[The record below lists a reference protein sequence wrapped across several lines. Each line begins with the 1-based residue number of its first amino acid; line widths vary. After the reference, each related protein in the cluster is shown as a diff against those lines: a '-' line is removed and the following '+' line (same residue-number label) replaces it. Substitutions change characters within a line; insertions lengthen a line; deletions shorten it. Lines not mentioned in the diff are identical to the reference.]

1 MTKPSSSLDFLGLCK
16 TVRNKINSWKVVVKL
31 WNGSEALQIS
41 RNGLDCK
48 TDGLMI
54 YKTPIHAPEKKI
66 IFRKF
71 VLGHYRATIC
81 KQDWQGPLSVFH
93 TDLAAKL
100 VETRPDTQLLCGWA
114 GATFEVTRPFRQG
127 QWGQRNEI
135 IKRSKIG
142 TNRLT
147 DRWTKLVVESL
158 ARDKKRG
165 GKQEEGSLS
174 LNHP

>member
-1 MTKPSSSLDFLGLCK
+1 MKGSGQ
-16 TVRNKINSWKVVVKL
+16 VMEWL
-31 WNGSEALQIS
+31 WGIANIKKWTWLQDWWTNDLQNADS
-41 RNGLDCK
+41 C
-48 TDGLMI
+48 TW
-54 YKTPIHAPEKKI
+54 KKI

-71 VLGHYRATIC
+71 VLGHYRAAIC
-81 KQDWQGPLSVFH
+81 KKDWQCPLSVFH

-100 VETRPDTQLLCGWA
+100 VETRPDTQLPCGWA

-135 IKRSKIG
+135 IKKSKIG
-142 TNRLT
+142 TNRPT
-147 DRWTKLVVESL
+147 DRWTKVVVESL